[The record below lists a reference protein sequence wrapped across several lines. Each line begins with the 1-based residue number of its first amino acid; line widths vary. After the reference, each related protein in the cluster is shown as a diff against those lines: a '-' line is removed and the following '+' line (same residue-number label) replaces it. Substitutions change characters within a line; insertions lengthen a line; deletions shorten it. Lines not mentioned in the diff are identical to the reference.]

1 MPNAE
6 SLRVAP
12 RLDGIWSV
20 LGDAVVLDAVCST
33 GPDFA
38 CIDTQHGV
46 SLSALGPST
55 FTVMA
60 SYGVAGLVRVDS
72 IDRVP
77 IGRALDLG
85 AAGVI
90 IPQVETA
97 EEAERA
103 VSATRYMP
111 VGDRSF
117 GMQTRRVGAFDERP
131 WVAIQVETAGALAA
145 APEIAAVD
153 GVDCLY
159 IGPADLGLSLGG
171 PTAEVAS
178 IYDGTAMNSAEMRDA
193 LQRVLVAC
201 DDAGV
206 APGVHCLSGAAAAR
220 AHAEGFTVTAVAVD
234 VALVA
239 GGLAAELARARESV

>member
-6 SLRVAP
+6 SLRASP
-12 RLDGIWSV
+12 RLFGLWSV
-20 LGDAVVLDAVCST
+20 TADPAVIDAACST
-33 GPDFA
+33 RPDFI

-46 SLSALGPST
+46 AVSSLDASI

-72 IDRVP
+72 VERVS

-85 AAGVI
+85 AVGVI
-90 IPQVETA
+90 IPQVDTA

-117 GMQTRRVGAFDERP
+117 GMQTRRVGPFDERP
-131 WVAIQVETAGALAA
+131 YVAIQIETAGALAA
-145 APEIAAVD
+145 ASEIAAVD

-171 PTAEVAS
+171 SIAEVGAV
-178 IYDGTAMNSAEMRDA
+178 YEGTASNSKEMKLA
-193 LQRVLVAC
+193 FSTVVEAC
-201 DDAGV
+201 EANGV
-206 APGVHCLSGAAAAR
+206 APGVHCVGGAPAAK
-220 AHAEGFTVTAVAVD
+220 AHAEGFTVSAVAGD
-234 VALVA
+234 VGLIAA
-239 GGLAAELARARESV
+239 GLAAELARARESV

>member
-6 SLRVAP
+6 ALRNAI
-12 RLDGIWSV
+12 RLDGLWSV
-20 LGDAVVLDAVCST
+20 TGDPAVIDAACST
-33 GPDFA
+33 GPDFI

-46 SLSALGPST
+46 PLSSLDAST

-72 IDRVP
+72 VDRVP

-90 IPQVETA
+90 IPQVETP
-97 EEAERA
+97 EEAELA
-103 VSATRYMP
+103 VAATRYMP

-117 GMQTRRVGAFDERP
+117 GMQTRRVGAFDARP
-131 WVAIQVETAGALAA
+131 YVAIQVETAGALASA
-145 APEIAAVD
+145 SEIAAIE

-171 PTAEVAS
+171 PTAEVGAV
-178 IYDGTAMNSAEMRDA
+178 YLGTASNSNEMRLA
-193 LQRVLVAC
+193 FRTIVEAC
-201 DDAGV
+201 QANDV
-206 APGVHCLSGAAAAR
+206 APGVHCMSGGAAAR
-220 AHAEGFTVTAVAVD
+220 AHTEGFAVTAVAAD
-234 VALVA
+234 VSLITK
-239 GGLAAELARARESV
+239 GLAGELAAARGSV